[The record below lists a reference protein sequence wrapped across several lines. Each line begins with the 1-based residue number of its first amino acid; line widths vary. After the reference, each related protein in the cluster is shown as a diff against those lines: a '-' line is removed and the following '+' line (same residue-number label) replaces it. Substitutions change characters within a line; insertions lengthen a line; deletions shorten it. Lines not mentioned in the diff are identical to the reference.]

1 MHRLEGASLL
11 RNQAGRIQLSK
22 LCGRK
27 ELVWL
32 KENKQRIGKSGENKP
47 ANVGSLYYVHMYI
60 YIYISIS
67 IYHVTVHNTQFL
79 PIIHNLNLIMRKKEI
94 NPNSAKQL
102 ICNL

>member
-1 MHRLEGASLL
+1 MQRLEGASLL

-47 ANVGSLYYVHMYI
+47 ELTQCYYWI
-60 YIYISIS
+60 KNG
-67 IYHVTVHNTQFL
+67 NT
-79 PIIHNLNLIMRKKEI
+79 
-94 NPNSAKQL
+94 
-102 ICNL
+102 